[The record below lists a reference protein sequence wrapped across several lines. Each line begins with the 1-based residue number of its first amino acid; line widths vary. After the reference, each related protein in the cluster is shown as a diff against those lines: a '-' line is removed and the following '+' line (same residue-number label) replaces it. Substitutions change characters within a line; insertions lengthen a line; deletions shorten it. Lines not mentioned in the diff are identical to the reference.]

1 VREQLNLRLADG
13 EPGTQ
18 LVTWLNG
25 LAEAEEELARAQAY
39 AESPEGQM
47 EAFEKAYKAVD
58 LQVIKET
65 MDTINRQN
73 LIQVVCDN
81 AKASKRQWLREQMD
95 RQTRNAGTR

>member
-1 VREQLNLRLADG
+1 
-13 EPGTQ
+13 
-18 LVTWLNG
+18 
-25 LAEAEEELARAQAY
+25 
-39 AESPEGQM
+39 M